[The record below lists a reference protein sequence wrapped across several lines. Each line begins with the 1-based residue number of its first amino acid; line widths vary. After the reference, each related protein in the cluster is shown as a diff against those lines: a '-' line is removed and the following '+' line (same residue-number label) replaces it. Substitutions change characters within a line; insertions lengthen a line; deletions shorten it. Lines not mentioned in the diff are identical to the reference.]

1 MRGSRGVRLLSTMV
15 ALMVAALELVAQGA
29 TSAGVGTI
37 SGLVREPSG
46 LAISNAEIVVEGQ
59 GTRART
65 DASGTYRL
73 LAVPAGTVTLTARR
87 LGFRAVTRTV
97 ELPAGGLATVAWELE
112 AIPAKLA
119 EVKVTERRQP
129 FDSRLAGFKTR
140 MENKRSGHFIDRKR
154 IESSANTNFLDLLR
168 GLPGVK
174 IGSTVR
180 GSAGRQVRFRNANC
194 APLVFIDGVPAT
206 AADFDLESIDVS
218 SVEGAEVYLSSTTLP
233 PEFFA
238 ARGLERC
245 GVVAIWSR
253 PFRPR
258 PSVRAVNAANPT
270 ANTEAL
276 VSAQQVYMEG
286 QVDQAATPVPG
297 SFQPAYPDSLLRAR
311 VTGAVRAEFVVDTL
325 GKVEWGTYSI
335 VSSSRSEFA
344 VAVREALELSNWVP
358 AMRRGRKVRQLVLL
372 PVGFDPAGGETR
384 PQATGSAKPNK
395 D

>member
-1 MRGSRGVRLLSTMV
+1 MREGRTVRRWCMLLATFV
-15 ALMVAALELVAQGA
+15 VAQDA
-29 TSAGVGTI
+29 RAQAPAPAGVGTI

-46 LAISNAEIVVEGQ
+46 LPISNAEIVVEGQ
-59 GTRART
+59 GTRARS
-65 DASGTYRL
+65 DATGAYRL
-73 LAVPAGTVTLTARR
+73 LAIPSGTVTLTARR

-97 ELPAGGLATVAWELE
+97 ELPAGGLANVTWQLE

-119 EVKVTERRQP
+119 AVKVTDRRQP
-129 FDSRLAGFKTR
+129 FDARLAGFKAR
-140 MENKRSGHFIDRKR
+140 METKRSGHFIDRKR

-168 GLPGVK
+168 GVPGIR

-194 APLVFIDGVPAT
+194 APLVFLDGVAAT

-258 PSVRAVNAANPT
+258 PSVRALNAANPG
-270 ANTEAL
+270 ASTEAL
-276 VSAQQVYMEG
+276 VASQQVYIEA
-286 QVDQAATPVPG
+286 QVDRAAVPVEG
-297 SFQPAYPDSLLRAR
+297 SFLPAYPDSLLRAKI
-311 VTGAVRAEFVVDTL
+311 TGSVRAEFVVDTL
-325 GKVEWGTYSI
+325 GRVEWGTYSI
-335 VSSSRSEFA
+335 VSSSRIEFA
-344 VAVREALELSNWVP
+344 TAVREALELSSWQP
-358 AMRRGRKVRQLVLL
+358 ATRRGRKVRQLVLL
-372 PVGFDPAGGETR
+372 PVGFDPAGLDAKGPADTI
-384 PQATGSAKPNK
+384 GKPNK